1 MKKRI
6 IVLLILNMG
15 IILVSLGV
23 ISYLSVDASIK
34 RSLENRLAL
43 ANIIGKYVDYVL
55 ESNLKRLYDIS
66 LSGKVDFE
74 NTDWEP
80 EKKVLK
86 AAIEYSIFTSKVF
99 LLDRHGNVAISYPHQ
114 EDDNINMLSVPYV
127 GKTLAELKPVVSDVY
142 TISSTGRKVI
152 FALVPLRNRH
162 GEIVGV
168 AGGEIDPTNYL
179 LAQIIRTIPTDAD
192 TFIEL
197 VDSRGVI
204 IASNDPR
211 RILTCSERYKFLGT
225 LINEKKRT
233 VLNCHRC
240 KESSPDS
247 RREKDMLAFA
257 PLSMAPWGIIVRDPQ
272 EAVFLPSIHLR
283 KGFVV
288 LSLISIVTA
297 SLLAIGLSRSIVRPV
312 RSLITATQRIARGNL
327 RDPIEVTTKD
337 EIGTLSQSF
346 DEMRIRL
353 AESLESIQKYSVE
366 LESRVADRTK
376 ELNRS
381 KEKLAIL
388 LREIMTAG
396 EEERKRI
403 ARELHDDTS
412 QSLNAILIA
421 LDSIVIH
428 FSEYDPIR
436 KQMKQIREQCM
447 TMLKGLHRMIKDLR
461 PPILDDLGL
470 ESAIQWVLEKHIGE
484 RGIPFRFHAA
494 GDRDAL
500 KARSRGVLDYSR
512 IELALFRVVQESII
526 NISKHADAKN
536 VSVSAAFGDSGI
548 ELAIEDDGRGFD
560 VRKVFEPERRDS
572 HMGLGL
578 MGMEERVG
586 LLDGKLTIR
595 SEAGKGTRIQVFIPV
610 PTGSNPVD
618 FIERGGGHGEDPDPR
633 GG

>member
-6 IVLLILNMG
+6 IVLLLLNMG
-15 IILVSLGV
+15 IILVSLGI
-23 ISYLSVDASIK
+23 ISYRSVDASIQ

-66 LSGKVDFE
+66 LSGRVDFE

-114 EDDNINMLSVPYV
+114 EDDQVNMMSVPYV
-127 GKTLAELKPVVSDVY
+127 SKTLTELKPVVSDVY
-142 TISSTGRKVI
+142 TMSPTGRKVI
-152 FALVPLRNRH
+152 FALVPLRNKH

-179 LAQIIRTIPTDAD
+179 LAQIIRTIPTGAD

-197 VDSRGVI
+197 VDSRGII

-211 RILTCSERYKFLGT
+211 RILTCSERYKFLGN
-225 LINEKKRT
+225 LIGEKKAT
-233 VLNCHRC
+233 VLSCHRC
-240 KESSPDS
+240 KESSSDG

-257 PLSMAPWGIIVRDPQ
+257 PLSMAPWGILVRDPQ
-272 EAVFLPSIHLR
+272 EAVFLPSFHLR

-297 SLLAIGLSRSIVRPV
+297 SLLAVGLSRSIVRPV
-312 RSLITATQRIARGNL
+312 RTLITATQRIARGNL
-327 RDPIEVTTKD
+327 RDPIEVSTKD

-366 LESRVADRTK
+366 LESRVAERTK

-396 EEERKRI
+396 EDERKRI

-428 FSEYDPIR
+428 FSEYDPVR
-436 KQMKQIREQCM
+436 KQMKQIREQCL

-470 ESAIQWVLEKHIGE
+470 TSAIQWVLEKHIGE
-484 RGIPFRFHAA
+484 RGIPFRFDVH
-494 GDRDAL
+494 GDREAL
-500 KARSRGVLDYSR
+500 KARVRGVLDYSK

-526 NISKHADAKN
+526 NISKHADAKQ
-536 VSVSAAFGDSGI
+536 VSVSASFGDSGI

-560 VRKVFEPERRDS
+560 VRKVFEPDRKDP

-578 MGMEERVG
+578 LGMEERVG
-586 LLDGKLTIR
+586 LLDGKLAIR
-595 SEAGKGTRIQVFIPV
+595 SEPGRGTRIQVFIPV
-610 PTGSNPVD
+610 PTGP
-618 FIERGGGHGEDPDPR
+618 ERGGGHGENPDPR

>member
-1 MKKRI
+1 VKKRI
-6 IVLLILNMG
+6 IFLLILNMS

-23 ISYLSVDASIK
+23 ISYLSVNASIK

-74 NTDWEP
+74 DTDWEP

-86 AAIEYSIFTSKVF
+86 AAIEYSIFTGRVF

-114 EDDNINMLSVPYV
+114 EDDQINMLSIPYV
-127 GKTLAELKPVVSDVY
+127 SRTLTELRPVISDVY
-142 TISSTGRKVI
+142 TITPTQRKVI
-152 FALVPLRNRH
+152 FALVPLRNKH

-179 LAQIIRTIPTDAD
+179 LAQIIRAIPTGAD

-211 RILTCSERYKFLGT
+211 RILTCSERYKFLGN
-225 LINEKKRT
+225 LIHDKKAT

-240 KESSPDS
+240 KEASPDS
-247 RREKDMLAFA
+247 RREKDTLAFA
-257 PLSMAPWGIIVRDPQ
+257 PLSVAPWGIIVRDPQ
-272 EAVFLPSIHLR
+272 EAVFLPSTHLR

-288 LSLISIVTA
+288 LSVISIVTA

-327 RDPIEVTTKD
+327 RDPVEVATKD
-337 EIGTLSQSF
+337 EIGTLGQSF
-346 DEMRIRL
+346 DEMRIKL

-366 LESRVADRTK
+366 LESRVADRTR

-388 LREIMTAG
+388 LREVMTAG

-436 KQMKQIREQCM
+436 KQMEQIREQCM
-447 TMLKGLHRMIKDLR
+447 TMLKGLHGMIKDLR

-484 RGIPFRFHAA
+484 RGIPFQFHAS
-494 GDRDAL
+494 GSREEL
-500 KARSRGVLDYSR
+500 KARARGVLDYSK

-526 NISKHADAKN
+526 NISKHADARH
-536 VSVSAAFGDSGI
+536 VSVAAAFGDSGI
-548 ELAIEDDGRGFD
+548 ELTIEDDGRGFD
-560 VRKVFEPERRDS
+560 VRKVVEPDRKDP

-586 LLDGKLTIR
+586 LLDGKLTIW
-595 SEAGKGTRIQVFIPV
+595 SDPGKGTRIQVFIPV
-610 PTGSNPVD
+610 PT
-618 FIERGGGHGEDPDPR
+618 
-633 GG
+633 

>member
-6 IVLLILNMG
+6 IVLLILNMSV
-15 IILVSLGV
+15 ILVSLGV
-23 ISYLSVDASIK
+23 ISYLSVNASIK
-34 RSLENRLAL
+34 RSLESRLAL
-43 ANIIGKYVDYVL
+43 ANIIGKYVDYIL

-74 NTDWEP
+74 DKDWEP

-86 AAIEYSIFTSKVF
+86 GAIEYSIFTGRVF
-99 LLDRHGNVAISYPHQ
+99 LVDRHGNVAISYPHQ
-114 EDDNINMLSVPYV
+114 EDEQINMLSIPYV
-127 GKTLAELKPVVSDVY
+127 SKTLAELKPVVSDVY
-142 TISSTGRKVI
+142 TVSSTRRKI
-152 FALVPLRNRH
+152 IYAIVPLRNRH
-162 GEIVGV
+162 GEIVGA

-179 LAQIIRTIPTDAD
+179 LAQIIRTIPTGAD

-197 VDSRGVI
+197 VDSSGVI

-211 RILTCSERYKFLGT
+211 RILTCSERYKFLGS
-225 LINEKKRT
+225 LINDKKAT

-240 KESSPDS
+240 KEESPDS
-247 RREKDMLAFA
+247 KREKDMLAFA
-257 PLSMAPWGIIVRDPQ
+257 PLSVAPWGIIVRDPQ

-283 KGFVV
+283 EGFVV
-288 LSLISIVTA
+288 LSIISIATA

-312 RSLITATQRIARGNL
+312 RSLITATQKIARGNL
-327 RDPIEVTTKD
+327 SEPIVVSTKD
-337 EIGTLSQSF
+337 EIGTLGRSF
-346 DEMRIRL
+346 DEMRIKL
-353 AESLESIQKYSVE
+353 AESLESIQEYSVE

-388 LREIMTAG
+388 LREVMTAG
-396 EEERKRI
+396 EDERKRV

-428 FSEYDPIR
+428 FSEYDPVR
-436 KQMKQIREQCM
+436 KQIKQIREQCM

-484 RGIPFRFHAA
+484 RGIQFRFRTE

-500 KARSRGVLDYSR
+500 KTRSRGVLDYSK

-536 VSVSAAFGDSGI
+536 VTVAAKFGDSGI
-548 ELAIEDDGRGFD
+548 ELTIEDDGRGFD
-560 VRKVFEPERRDS
+560 VGKVFESDRKDR

-586 LLDGKLTIR
+586 LLDGKLAIR
-595 SEAGKGTRIQVFIPV
+595 SEPAKGTSITVFIPV
-610 PTGSNPVD
+610 QA
-618 FIERGGGHGEDPDPR
+618 
-633 GG
+633 

>member
-1 MKKRI
+1 VKKRI
-6 IVLLILNMG
+6 IVLLILNMS

-23 ISYLSVDASIK
+23 ISYLSVNASIK
-34 RSLENRLAL
+34 RSLESRLAL

-74 NTDWEP
+74 DGDWEP

-86 AAIEYSIFTSKVF
+86 AAIDYSIFTGRVF
-99 LLDRHGNVAISYPHQ
+99 LLDRYGNIAISYPHQ
-114 EDDNINMLSVPYV
+114 EDDKVNLLSIPYV
-127 GKTLAELKPVVSDVY
+127 SKTLTELKPVISDIY
-142 TISSTGRKVI
+142 TITPTQRKII
-152 FALVPLRNRH
+152 FALVPLRNKD
-162 GEIVGV
+162 GEIVGA

-179 LAQIIRTIPTDAD
+179 LAQIIRTIPTGSD

-197 VDSRGVI
+197 VDSRGII

-211 RILTCSERYKFLGT
+211 RILTCSERYKFLGN
-225 LINEKKRT
+225 LMNEKKAT

-240 KESSPDS
+240 KETLPDS

-257 PLSMAPWGIIVRDPQ
+257 PLSMAPWGVIVRDPQ
-272 EAVFLPSIHLR
+272 EAVFLPSVHLR
-283 KGFVV
+283 EGFVV
-288 LSLISIVTA
+288 LSVISIITA
-297 SLLAIGLSRSIVRPV
+297 TLLAIGLSRSIVRPV

-327 RDPIEVTTKD
+327 REPIEVSTKD

-346 DEMRIRL
+346 DEMRIKL
-353 AESLESIQKYSVE
+353 AESLESIQSYSVE
-366 LESRVADRTK
+366 LESRVAERTK

-381 KEKLAIL
+381 KEKLATL
-388 LREIMTAG
+388 LRKVFTAG

-428 FSEYDPIR
+428 FSEYDPVR

-447 TMLKGLHRMIKDLR
+447 TMLKGLHVMIKDLR

-470 ESAIQWVLEKHIGE
+470 ESAIRWVLEKHVGE
-484 RGIPFRFHAA
+484 RGIPFQFRTS
-494 GDRDAL
+494 GSREQLKDRA
-500 KARSRGVLDYSR
+500 RGVLDYSK

-526 NISKHADAKN
+526 NISKHADARH
-536 VSVSAAFGDSGI
+536 VAVVAAFGDAGI
-548 ELAIEDDGRGFD
+548 ELSIEDDGRGFD
-560 VRKVFEPERRDS
+560 VRKATDADREDA
-572 HMGLGL
+572 HLGLGL
-578 MGMEERVG
+578 VGMEERVR
-586 LLDGKLTIR
+586 LLDGKLTIW
-595 SEAGKGTRIQVFIPV
+595 SEPGKGTRIQVFIPV
-610 PTGSNPVD
+610 PT
-618 FIERGGGHGEDPDPR
+618 
-633 GG
+633 

>member
-1 MKKRI
+1 
-6 IVLLILNMG
+6 
-15 IILVSLGV
+15 
-23 ISYLSVDASIK
+23 
-34 RSLENRLAL
+34 
-43 ANIIGKYVDYVL
+43 
-55 ESNLKRLYDIS
+55 
-66 LSGKVDFE
+66 
-74 NTDWEP
+74 
-80 EKKVLK
+80 
-86 AAIEYSIFTSKVF
+86 
-99 LLDRHGNVAISYPHQ
+99 
-114 EDDNINMLSVPYV
+114 MLSVPYV
-127 GKTLAELKPVVSDVY
+127 TKTMTDLKPLVSDVY
-142 TISSTGRKVI
+142 TISATGRKVI

-179 LAQIIRTIPTDAD
+179 LAQIIRTIPTEAD

-225 LINEKKRT
+225 LISEKKRT
-233 VLNCHRC
+233 VLSCHRC
-240 KESSPDS
+240 KEASPDS
-247 RREKDMLAFA
+247 RREKEMLAFA

-272 EAVFLPSIHLR
+272 EAVFLPSLQLR
-283 KGFVV
+283 KAFVV
-288 LSLISIVTA
+288 LSLISIATA

-327 RDPIEVTTKD
+327 RDPIEVATRD
-337 EIGTLSQSF
+337 EIGTLGQSF

-403 ARELHDDTS
+403 ARELHDETS

-428 FSEYDPIR
+428 FSEYDPVR

-470 ESAIQWVLEKHIGE
+470 ESAIQWVLEKHIGD
-484 RGIPFRFHAA
+484 RGIPFRFRVH
-494 GDRDAL
+494 GDREEL
-500 KARSRGVLDYSR
+500 KARARGVLDYSK

-526 NISKHADAKN
+526 NVSKHADAKE
-536 VSVSAAFGDSGI
+536 VSVTASFGGTGI
-548 ELAIEDDGRGFD
+548 EIGIEDDGRGFD
-560 VRKVFEPERRDS
+560 VRKVFEPDRKDRQ
-572 HMGLGL
+572 GLGL
-578 MGMEERVG
+578 LGMEERVA
-586 LLDGKLTIR
+586 LLDGKLSIR
-595 SEAGKGTRIQVFIPV
+595 SEPGRGTRIDVFIPV
-610 PTGSNPVD
+610 PT
-618 FIERGGGHGEDPDPR
+618 
-633 GG
+633 

>member
-6 IVLLILNMG
+6 IVLLILNMS

-23 ISYLSVDASIK
+23 ISYLSVNASIK
-34 RSLENRLAL
+34 RSLESRLAL

-74 NTDWEP
+74 DGDWEP

-86 AAIEYSIFTSKVF
+86 AAIDYSIFTGRVF
-99 LLDRHGNVAISYPHQ
+99 LLDRYGNIAISYPHQ
-114 EDDNINMLSVPYV
+114 EDDKVNLLGIPYV
-127 GKTLAELKPVVSDVY
+127 SRTLTELKPVISDIY
-142 TISSTGRKVI
+142 TITPTQRKII
-152 FALVPLRNRH
+152 FALVPLRNRN
-162 GEIVGV
+162 GEIVGA

-179 LAQIIRTIPTDAD
+179 LAQIIRTIPTGSD

-197 VDSRGVI
+197 VDSRGII

-211 RILTCSERYKFLGT
+211 RILTCSERYKFLGN
-225 LINEKKRT
+225 LMNEKKAT

-257 PLSMAPWGIIVRDPQ
+257 PLSMAPWGVIVRDPQ
-272 EAVFLPSIHLR
+272 EAVFLPSVHLR
-283 KGFVV
+283 EGFVV
-288 LSLISIVTA
+288 LSVISIITA
-297 SLLAIGLSRSIVRPV
+297 TLLAIGLSRSIVRPV

-327 RDPIEVTTKD
+327 RDPIEVSTKD

-346 DEMRIRL
+346 DEMRIKL
-353 AESLESIQKYSVE
+353 AESLESIQSYSVE
-366 LESRVADRTK
+366 LESRVAERTK

-381 KEKLAIL
+381 KEKLATL
-388 LREIMTAG
+388 LRKVFTVE

-436 KQMKQIREQCM
+436 KQLLQIREQCM
-447 TMLKGLHRMIKDLR
+447 AMLKGVHQMIKDLR

-470 ESAIQWVLEKHIGE
+470 ESAIKWVLEKHIGE
-484 RGIPFRFHAA
+484 RGIPFQFRTS
-494 GDRDAL
+494 GSRERLKDRT
-500 KARSRGVLDYSR
+500 RGVLDYSK

-526 NISKHADAKN
+526 NISKHAGARH
-536 VSVSAAFGDSGI
+536 VAVVAAFGDAGI
-548 ELAIEDDGRGFD
+548 ELSIEDDGKGFD
-560 VRKVFEPERRDS
+560 VRKATDTERENT
-572 HMGLGL
+572 HLGLGL
-578 MGMEERVG
+578 VGMEERVR
-586 LLDGKLTIR
+586 LLDGKLSIW
-595 SEAGKGTRIQVFIPV
+595 SEPGKGTRIQVFIPV
-610 PTGSNPVD
+610 PT
-618 FIERGGGHGEDPDPR
+618 
-633 GG
+633 